1 VNAFDLQKLA
11 VTSAKVG
18 VVSAIALYGVYQLGE
33 GFSSRLAAQEQQ
45 LAVVAQKLD
54 AHQQVLA
61 LNEANRSADAR
72 VQRQLLRGICLGVN
86 RHNPSAIALC
96 DQGQ

>member
-1 VNAFDLQKLA
+1 VTAFDLQKLA

-18 VVSAIALYGVYQLGE
+18 VVSAIALFCVYQLGHD
-33 GFSSRLAAQEQQ
+33 FNSRLEAQERR
-45 LAVVAQKLD
+45 LVVVAEKLD
-54 AHQQVLA
+54 EHHQVLA
-61 LNEANRSADAR
+61 INEANRAADAR

-86 RHNPSAIALC
+86 RHNPAAIALC